1 MPTPTELLEKK
12 IHRHEAALRAF
23 EAETAIREAE
33 LQELKQSLQ
42 KLQVARN
49 GIRGAIDDALSDSP
63 IKSIEP
69 TELIEMAVEGNM
81 NNNPFKN
88 GNMTA
93 MEAVVLAL
101 TSLRSELGSK
111 GLVKSIVRTAVH
123 TSLLDAEDVIKS
135 ALETFRGELRV
146 QDVVMVSMR
155 AARNSRNITAAEI
168 IRPAVEISM
177 DLGIETPLIIKEMF
191 VAGVR
196 RDPVTVKSSLLS
208 VLGCA
213 MGLGMTYRDV
223 KDLMKDFSKE
233 VKHGAHVGEPADGTS
248 NAANIFHTYAAS
260 TIVSYFASLLV
271 AFRLMSLHQFL
282 YCGTDSYPILSHLNT
297 ELG

>member
-12 IHRHEAALRAF
+12 IHRREAALRAC
-23 EAETAIREAE
+23 EAEAAAREAE
-33 LQELKQSLQ
+33 LQELKESLE
-42 KLQVARN
+42 KLQIIRS
-49 GIRGAIDDALSDSP
+49 GIRGAIADALSDNP
-63 IKSIEP
+63 IKTIEP
-69 TELIEMAVEGNM
+69 TELIEMAVESNT
-81 NNNPFKN
+81 NNDPFEN

-101 TSLRSELGSK
+101 TSLRNELGSK
-111 GLVKSIVRTAVH
+111 QLVKTIIRSAVH
-123 TSLLDAEDVIKS
+123 TSRLDAEGVIKA
-135 ALETFRGELRV
+135 ALELRGSELSV
-146 QDVVMVSMR
+146 HDVVMASMR

-177 DLGIETPLIIKEMF
+177 ELGIQTQLIIKEMF

-196 RDPVTVKSSLLS
+196 CDPATVKSSLLS

-233 VKHGAHVGEPADGTS
+233 VKYGALGGDPADGTS
-248 NAANIFHTYAAS
+248 NSANIFLTYAAS
-260 TIVSYFASLLV
+260 PILPYFSSLLL
-271 AFRLMSLHQFL
+271 AFCLISLHQCL
-282 YCGTDSYPILSHLNT
+282 YCGTNLYPILSHLNT
-297 ELG
+297 NLG